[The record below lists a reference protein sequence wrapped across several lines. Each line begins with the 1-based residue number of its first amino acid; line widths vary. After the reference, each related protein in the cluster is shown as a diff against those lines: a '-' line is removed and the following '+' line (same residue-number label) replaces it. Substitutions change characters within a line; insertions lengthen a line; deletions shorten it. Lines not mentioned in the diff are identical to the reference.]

1 MIAKL
6 LPVILLIVILPIVG
20 VGAGIGAGIVLA
32 PAPEPDVTENMGDD
46 IDHTG
51 EEDAAHAEEDASLDE
66 LGPEQE
72 REYVKIANQF
82 VVPVVERENLSSLV
96 VLALSLEVKQ
106 GTADKIRSYEPK
118 LRDSFL
124 QVLFDH
130 ANMGGFRGAFTRSDV
145 LDPLRTAL
153 REAARKELGSMVY
166 DVLIIEISR
175 QDV

>member
-6 LPVILLIVILPIVG
+6 LPVILLIVG

-32 PAPEPDVTENMGDD
+32 PAPEPEMAQDMGDN

-51 EEDAAHAEEDASLDE
+51 DEEMDLAEEEDVPLDE

-82 VVPVVERENLSSLV
+82 VVPVVEREHLSSLV
-96 VLALSLEVKQ
+96 VLALSLEVKM
-106 GTADKIRSYEPK
+106 GTSDKIRSYEPK